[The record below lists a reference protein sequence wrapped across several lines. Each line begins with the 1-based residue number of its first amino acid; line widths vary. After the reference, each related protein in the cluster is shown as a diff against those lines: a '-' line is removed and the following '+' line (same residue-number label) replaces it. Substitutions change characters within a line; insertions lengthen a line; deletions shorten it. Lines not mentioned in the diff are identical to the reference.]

1 MPTEPLSL
9 TPTLDV
15 LRQAHPDR
23 PEERCSLHSAPL
35 PPLLRPRRWWG
46 RGRRHPAVA
55 LPGSATPLLWQRFP
69 SELVA
74 ARARLGLPRS
84 LSPPSYPPVWTG
96 GGAARCPGRGPGG
109 DTRLGLRAT
118 RREGHQPEDH
128 LPPALCSRPARSRRG
143 THGPRHPPRTRLPA
157 SGQAA
162 QRTEP
167 QAWSR
172 QRPRRADSGNESRSE
187 RWAGGAGRA
196 HGRVLS
202 LACARAQPTEAPPTP
217 CHTPPR
223 LLRGKGWVGLRTHLP
238 HPGAAED
245 VCSQCRGHP
254 STEKVH
260 SVQLP
265 GNRLPKGAGGEGHTG
280 GFAAIRRRMLS
291 GAAEVRLTDPETH
304 RAQPGHVQTQGNGG
318 RG

>member
-1 MPTEPLSL
+1 M
-9 TPTLDV
+9 
-15 LRQAHPDR
+15 
-23 PEERCSLHSAPL
+23 
-35 PPLLRPRRWWG
+35 
-46 RGRRHPAVA
+46 
-55 LPGSATPLLWQRFP
+55 LWQRFP

-84 LSPPSYPPVWTG
+84 LSPPSFPPVWAG

-109 DTRLGLRAT
+109 DTRLGFQAT

-172 QRPRRADSGNESRSE
+172 QRPRGADSGNESRSE

-217 CHTPPR
+217 CHTPPK
-223 LLRGKGWVGLRTHLP
+223 LLRGKGWDSGPTCRTQAQHRGCGLAIP
-238 HPGAAED
+238 KA
-245 VCSQCRGHP
+245 SQHS
-254 STEKVH
+254 ST
-260 SVQLP
+260 LRPAP
-265 GNRLPKGAGGEGHTG
+265 GNRLPKGVGGEGHTG
-280 GFAAIRRRMLS
+280 RFAATHARCL
-291 GAAEVRLTDPETH
+291 AEQLR
-304 RAQPGHVQTQGNGG
+304 
-318 RG
+318 